1 MKVLAK
7 KIQQIYMNL
16 SVPVKASIWFT
27 ICNILQKGISLLTTP
42 IFTRI
47 LTTEQYGT
55 FSVYQ
60 SWYAI
65 ISILGTLNLY
75 SSVFNNGMVKYPE
88 DRKTFS
94 SSMLGLSTL
103 CCTILFAIYLV
114 NVDFWN
120 SLLGL
125 STVFIV
131 AMFAEMVFTPA
142 FSFWSAEER
151 FEFRYRKLV
160 VYTLLLAL
168 LCPIIS
174 IICVIGTEYKAE
186 ARVVG
191 MVLVQVVFSSFF
203 YVYIIAKGRKVYV
216 KEYWKYALKFN
227 IPLIPHYL
235 SMVVLQQ
242 ADRIMIGQM
251 AGNNKAAIYSI
262 AYNISML
269 MTLITSGINSSY
281 TPYAYQ
287 SIQQQQYKKLGKVGT
302 GLLMFVGVSIFGVMA
317 LAPELIRVFA
327 TSEYYE
333 AVWIVP
339 PVAASVFFMF
349 FYNVFTTF
357 EFYYEKTVFV
367 MIASVLGAV
376 LNIILN
382 YYGIKKFGY
391 LAAGYTTLICYI
403 LFGVAHYIFSMHVLK
418 VKIGNNQVFSTF
430 WLVVLSA
437 VVLLGMF
444 CMTLTYQ
451 FTWLRYSILA
461 LMIVV
466 FVACREKIIDLIKI
480 MKEK

>member
-1 MKVLAK
+1 MEDNLQNTKTQTTVEMKK
-7 KIQQIYMNL
+7 TDKIQNMNKKQNTDKKLKKLKRNQIQNTDNDNTDIDV
-16 SVPVKASIWFT
+16 SESRIGSFRINRT
-27 ICNILQKGISLLTTP
+27 GIEL
-42 IFTRI
+42 
-47 LTTEQYGT
+47 
-55 FSVYQ
+55 
-60 SWYAI
+60 I
-65 ISILGTLNLY
+65 IGNVIYYILGQILILI
-75 SSVFNNGMVKYPE
+75 FA
-88 DRKTFS
+88 DRKLNVSVGFI
-94 SSMLGLSTL
+94 LGVVISVLMTVHMTIAIEQAMSFNERGADRHVKKTTAVRMIL
-103 CCTILFAIYLV
+103 CFIALIAIGITHV
-114 NVDFWN
+114 GD
-120 SLLGL
+120 
-125 STVFIV
+125 IV
-131 AMFAEMVFTPA
+131 A
-142 FSFWSAEER
+142 
-151 FEFRYRKLV
+151 
-160 VYTLLLAL
+160 AL
-168 LCPIIS
+168 
-174 IICVIGTEYKAE
+174 
-186 ARVVG
+186 
-191 MVLVQVVFSSFF
+191 
-203 YVYIIAKGRKVYV
+203 
-216 KEYWKYALKFN
+216 
-227 IPLIPHYL
+227 
-235 SMVVLQQ
+235 
-242 ADRIMIGQM
+242 
-251 AGNNKAAIYSI
+251 
-262 AYNISML
+262 
-269 MTLITSGINSSY
+269 
-281 TPYAYQ
+281 
-287 SIQQQQYKKLGKVGT
+287 
-302 GLLMFVGVSIFGVMA
+302 FGVMA

-418 VKIGNNQVFSTF
+418 VKTGNNQVFSTF

-451 FTWLRYSILA
+451 FTGLRYSILA